1 MFKKALLFLSAFV
14 LLMPEFTKA
23 NVVEDPVVFSPL
35 LMEAIATRIQD
46 MSDPSTLNVA
56 KMIEDEVAPFG
67 LKRIDISEG
76 EWTYGKGVGLK
87 TIDGGFVYDF
97 QSPDAFVLR
106 VSHFESATVEL
117 LFKNKEWCQAYK
129 QAFHNLEFIQV
140 PYFTSKRNTYI
151 QPGNNN
157 RVIINDEE
165 DVCTVV
171 YESKYFVEPSDLS
184 AYDIITALGE
194 PANDLISLA
203 ENRGYVMA
211 DDKVNS
217 KEGAVEHIFM
227 SQGCKLSKNK
237 KGVLKVDNT
246 TGNNYTSYS
255 YVHIAKED
263 GIVKDIFFR
272 AYQAD
277 ADVFTETLISRFFFP
292 EEDSFMRPADAHSGY
307 AQSFKD
313 PEGRRA
319 DLRTDSNGFV
329 TLQMYP

>member
-1 MFKKALLFLSAFV
+1 MFKKTLLFFSAFIF
-14 LLMPEFTKA
+14 LMPDFIKSKITES
-23 NVVEDPVVFSPL
+23 PVVFSPL
-35 LMEAIATRIQD
+35 LMKAIATRIQD

-76 EWTYGKGVGLK
+76 EWTYGKGVWQK
-87 TIDGGFVYDF
+87 AINGGFIYDF
-97 QSPDAFVLR
+97 QSPEAFVLR

-129 QAFHNLEFIQV
+129 QAFQNLEFIQV

-151 QPGNNN
+151 QPGSDNQ
-157 RVIINDEE
+157 VIINDEE
-165 DVCTVV
+165 DVCTVI

-184 AYDIITALGE
+184 AYDIITAMGE
-194 PANDLISLA
+194 PANDIISLA

-227 SQGCKLSKNK
+227 SKGCKLSRNR

-263 GIVKDIFFR
+263 DNVKDIFFR
-272 AYQAD
+272 AYQVD
-277 ADVFTETLISRFFFP
+277 ADTFIETLISRFYLP
-292 EEDSFMRPADAHSGY
+292 EEDSFMRPVDAHSGY
-307 AQSFKD
+307 AQSFKN
-313 PEGRRA
+313 PEGRKA
-319 DLRTDSNGFV
+319 DLRTDSKGFV

>member
-1 MFKKALLFLSAFV
+1 MFKKAFFFFSAFI
-14 LLMPEFTKA
+14 LLIPDFIKA
-23 NVVEDPVVFSPL
+23 NVADSPVVFPPL

-56 KMIEDEVAPFG
+56 KMIEDEVEPFG
-67 LKRIDISEG
+67 LNRISISEG

-87 TIDGGFVYDF
+87 AIDGGFIYDF

-129 QAFHNLEFIQV
+129 QAFQNLEFIQV

-151 QPGNNN
+151 QPGSVN
-157 RVIINDEE
+157 RMIINDEE
-165 DVCTVV
+165 DVCTVS

-184 AYDIITALGE
+184 AYDIVTALGE
-194 PANDLISLA
+194 PADDIINLA

-217 KEGAVEHIFM
+217 KEGSVEHLFM
-227 SQGCKLSKNK
+227 SQGCKLSKNR
-237 KGVLKVDNT
+237 KGVLKVDNI

-272 AYQAD
+272 AYQVD
-277 ADVFTETLISRFFFP
+277 TDIFTETLISRFYFP
-292 EEDSFMRPADAHSGY
+292 VEGSFMRPVDAHSGY

-313 PEGRRA
+313 PEGRKA
-319 DLRTDSNGFV
+319 DLRTDSSGFV